1 MLSPV
6 LPDRPLFC
14 LLIVVVRRGLERC
27 VDQLVRFPK
36 IRVKRGCLRFKG
48 ILDRRERRILLI
60 LNFQKPFGALAGNVV
75 HAYDCSDVIPVQPHA
90 RIQKLPVCDILVR
103 CLDAPGM
110 TGSWKLD
117 VRHVKAGDNLHDTGH
132 LLCLRCID
140 GKHLAIRDG

>member
-36 IRVKRGCLRFKG
+36 IRVKRGCLRLQG
-48 ILDRRERRILLI
+48 ILDRRERRILLV
-60 LNFQKPFGALAGNVV
+60 LNFQKPLGVLAGNVV
-75 HAYDCSDVIPVQPHA
+75 HTDDCSDVIPVQPHA
-90 RIQKLPVCDILVR
+90 RIQQLPVCDILVR

-110 TGSWKLD
+110 PGSWKLD
-117 VRHVKAGDNLHDTGH
+117 VRHVKAGDDLHDTGH
-132 LLCLRCID
+132 LLRLRCID